1 MEPQLFGGNW
11 KMVLYLLKAI
21 NFGLV
26 ILVVLLKLLSE
37 GVEGLGIVLAHGL
50 LGLQREGVKTG
61 RELD

>member
-1 MEPQLFGGNW
+1 MA
-11 KMVLYLLKAI
+11 LYLLKAI

-61 RELD
+61 RALD

>member
-11 KMVLYLLKAI
+11 KMALYLLKAI

-26 ILVVLLKLLSE
+26 ILVVLLELLSE

-50 LGLQREGVKTG
+50 LGLQREGG
-61 RELD
+61 

>member
-1 MEPQLFGGNW
+1 MEHQMSGGNW

-50 LGLQREGVKTG
+50 LGLQRGG
-61 RELD
+61 LSNDALD